1 MDNAVNEKELLEQ
14 QIVQYQREIQRVND
28 AASEKERNV
37 VRLTRENLTLELNS
51 SKAEREVLVL
61 RKSVKQLEESQKEVS
76 KVAVTPPETKLMATI
91 SELSGELEKAS
102 GELEK
107 ERAKN
112 SSQQDVFSRKI
123 EDMSKKKDED
133 ISEYY
138 TQVRTLHAE
147 LLKREGYCS
156 PENLPYQG
164 NFAKKVADPNPKREV
179 SVASTARSVS
189 PGTTQVILSALQRM
203 EERVSGLAS
212 RIDQSDARA
221 PSVRPKGETARG
233 RSITRRDPGD
243 PDDDDDD
250 SDDSEHSSDDDDFQ
264 GEPPGGDEDPTGEED
279 RNPIGI
285 RINPLRAE
293 SRGRVVSETRKF
305 KEHET
310 VKVPKFPTL
319 PSLPAWK
326 LQVGKNLVA
335 AGGRIDQR
343 EIAWWAEVSKE
354 TSTFDSL
361 ADSGEDRFVSLD
373 LKLSISLSV
382 MLKEVNNEVTA
393 STAQKEQAASQQNK
407 MLKGR
412 QIAWLLFTFFK
423 RNPKMRVFY
432 SVTDLAKLDW
442 MGDKNIHR
450 FLMTWRLLISQ
461 MQTTLPAD
469 ELIEI
474 LLQKVEKSIV
484 LAQDI
489 AHFYRKEED
498 DPDRNS
504 DFLIRSMENY
514 LDRARYRTNRA
525 NDLHSLLSPS
535 QAKAGA
541 PSVVNN
547 PGGISEEAKERK
559 KKKRQEKKGELA
571 AAGDAAAPAPT
582 PKGGK
587 GKGKSK
593 DPKEKRVC
601 YYRNQPGG
609 CPKTAEECW
618 FLHKKL
624 PAAEVA
630 EMIQPISRAASR
642 ANSPAGGGATPKAKA
657 GAKAKA
663 AGGRNLSYCFKFA
676 QPGGCNDNN
685 CSYMHMGEAMIKEFE
700 RAGKALRRNT
710 NAKP

>member
-1 MDNAVNEKELLEQ
+1 
-14 QIVQYQREIQRVND
+14 
-28 AASEKERNV
+28 
-37 VRLTRENLTLELNS
+37 
-51 SKAEREVLVL
+51 
-61 RKSVKQLEESQKEVS
+61 
-76 KVAVTPPETKLMATI
+76 
-91 SELSGELEKAS
+91 
-102 GELEK
+102 
-107 ERAKN
+107 
-112 SSQQDVFSRKI
+112 VFSQKI
-123 EDMSKKKDED
+123 EDMSKKKDEE
-133 ISEYY
+133 ILEYSA
-138 TQVRTLHAE
+138 QVRTLHAE
-147 LLKREGYCS
+147 LLKREGHCS
-156 PENLPYQG
+156 AENLPYQG
-164 NFAKKVADPNPKREV
+164 NFAKKATDPNPKREV
-179 SVASTARSVS
+179 SVASTARSLS
-189 PGTTQVILSALQRM
+189 PGTTQVILGALQRM

-212 RIDQSDARA
+212 RIDQSDERAR
-221 PSVRPKGETARG
+221 SVRPNGENARG
-233 RSITRRDPGD
+233 RSITRRNPGD

-250 SDDSEHSSDDDDFQ
+250 SDDSENSSDDDDFQ
-264 GEPPGGDEDPTGEED
+264 GEPPGGDEDPNGQDEG
-279 RNPIGI
+279 NPIGI
-285 RINPLRAE
+285 RINPLRAD

-361 ADSGEDRFVSLD
+361 ADSGEERFVSLD

-393 STAQKEQAASQQNK
+393 STAQKEQAAAQQNK

-423 RNPKMRVFY
+423 RNPKMGVFY

-450 FLMTWRLLISQ
+450 FLMTWRLMTSQ

-469 ELIEI
+469 ELTEI

-484 LAQDI
+484 LAQDV
-489 AHFYRKEED
+489 AHFYRKDED

-504 DFLIRSMENY
+504 NFLIRSMENH

-535 QAKAGA
+535 QLKAGA
-541 PSVVNN
+541 PSVVGN
-547 PGGISEEAKERK
+547 PGGTSEDAKERK
-559 KKKRQEKKGELA
+559 KRKKKEKRGKSA
-571 AAGDAAAPAPT
+571 TASDAAAPAPT

-587 GKGKSK
+587 GKGKGK
-593 DPKEKRVC
+593 DPKEKKVC
-601 YYRNQPGG
+601 YHHNQPGG
-609 CPKTAEECW
+609 CSRTADECW

-630 EMIQPISRAASR
+630 KMKPPVSQAGSR
-642 ANSPAGGGATPKAKA
+642 ANSPAGEGTTPKAKA

-663 AGGRNLSYCFKFA
+663 AGGRNPSYCFKFA
-676 QPGGCNDNN
+676 QPGGCNDKN
-685 CSYMHMGEAMIKEFE
+685 CSYMHMDEAMIKEFE
-700 RAGKALRRNT
+700 RAGNALRKNA